1 LKSVGKSFCRDKR
14 IVRIILTVAKIED
27 THVSTSEAAEI
38 LGVTRQRVLQL
49 IQQGRLKATKL
60 ASVYL
65 IKKSDLAD
73 VKVRKPGRPSK
84 AKSKK

>member
-1 LKSVGKSFCRDKR
+1 M
-14 IVRIILTVAKIED
+14 AKIED

-60 ASVYL
+60 ANVYL

-73 VKVRKPGRPSK
+73 VMDRKPGRP
-84 AKSKK
+84 AKKKR